1 MEYAN
6 PDALVGTE
14 WLAAHLG
21 DASVRVVDAT
31 WYGPG
36 AGDARNEFENA
47 HIPGAVHFDID
58 EICDH
63 ETPIVHQIPG
73 AKQFARQV
81 SALGL
86 GDGHRIVVYDRSGYY
101 VAAARV
107 WWMFRVFGHDN
118 VALLDGGMPKW
129 LAEERPIEAG
139 SPTPAPANF
148 TTRMNPNLVRG
159 LADMVANLESRAE
172 QVVDAR
178 NADAFAGRESEPWG
192 VKKDGHIPGSVHLHG
207 VRLVD
212 RERGGTLR
220 PADEIAAAFAGA
232 GVDLAKP
239 VAISCGSGVIAGLGA
254 FGLYLLGHEN
264 VPVFDGSWAEW
275 GAQDETPA
283 ETGGA

>member
-21 DASVRVVDAT
+21 DAGLRVVDAT
-31 WYGPG
+31 WFGPG
-36 AGDARNEFENA
+36 AGDARHEFENA

-63 ETPIVHQIPG
+63 STPIVHQIPEPT
-73 AKQFARQV
+73 QFARQV

-86 GDGHRIVVYDRSGYY
+86 GNGHRIVVYDRSGYHC
-101 VAAARV
+101 AGARA
-107 WWMFRVFGHDN
+107 WWMFRVFGHEN
-118 VALLDGGMPKW
+118 VALLDGGMTKW
-129 LAEERPIEAG
+129 LAEGRPIEAG
-139 SPTPAPANF
+139 GATPAPANF
-148 TTRMNPNLVRG
+148 TARMNPGLVRG
-159 LADMVANLESRAE
+159 LADMLANLDTWAE

-212 RERGGTLR
+212 RERGCTLR
-220 PADEIAAAFAGA
+220 SADEIAAAFTGA

-239 VAISCGSGVIAGLGA
+239 VAVSCGSGVIAGLGA

-264 VPVFDGSWAEW
+264 VPVYDGSWAEW
-275 GAQDETPA
+275 GAADETPA